1 MITLFAFLIQFT
13 YFDSSTGFTS
23 AIFSS
28 RFLIIISSAI
38 FIAKFFMLAFKKM
51 CIHIKW
57 LDS

>member
-38 FIAKFFMLAFKKM
+38 FIAKFFMLAFKK
-51 CIHIKW
+51 CAFT
-57 LDS
+57 